1 MLDSQELWEY
11 FTNLTHFKEDLE
23 QKSEFAT
30 FWSNFLEMIQIM
42 VNLIYVTRG
51 S

>member
-23 QKSEFAT
+23 KKE
-30 FWSNFLEMIQIM
+30 WVCNI
-42 VNLIYVTRG
+42 LIKLSWNDSDYG
-51 S
+51 